1 MRFFREI
8 SAAVSYTHLD
18 VYKRQA
24 IIYAIIGLVVN
35 TISALSVKE
44 LPEEELN
51 EGEVKNDNEKYGM
64 VQAFKPVSYTHLLA
78 KWREYVTNLLY
89 TITI

>member
-1 MRFFREI
+1 MFMETPTAKSWNYARHNAMVKYAKAKNIE
-8 SAAVSYTHLD
+8 SVSYTHLD

-24 IIYAIIGLVVN
+24 WRTVAIIYAIIGLIVN

-51 EGEVKNDNEKYGM
+51 
-64 VQAFKPVSYTHLLA
+64 AVSYTHLSGCIFYL
-78 KWREYVTNLLY
+78 
-89 TITI
+89 